1 MEVCYIQELSYWTPQ
16 SLSVRLDVDIEFA
29 NELIQVLTTRGV
41 LKLKSNDKID
51 EYDLLDSD
59 SVDVRGKYQ
68 LVFVGLVIYKDVVLV
83 AYPKYFGD
91 TAPTIEQMRVVF
103 KVIMRASGGKS
114 QIMAATEG
122 EMNSNDRVA
131 LTLAILD
138 MYNEYGEY
146 TNHTREYRTNGSG
159 DISWERT
166 IERHQPFLS
175 GDAPVYLDYETIYTI
190 RDQSDFI
197 TRLHRAV
204 VTKCSADMR
213 ACGVSD
219 FLAIDDIE
227 LSDETVE
234 DLGDAATLEYKIDSE
249 MGVQYVTWK
258 QDLLRLLRAY
268 VLEPNVMVPTNMAVC
283 LGTSSFYHIWE
294 LGCKVAFGDQLNV
307 PLDKLPIKLNG
318 YWAKRSAE
326 TLLSIIPKPK
336 WYAFEDGE
344 YHHCGTASTLI
355 PDTVAIWRG
364 DDGGTFA
371 IMDAKYYTP
380 SLEGA
385 PRRVPG
391 VESVTKQHLYQAAYR
406 RFVLD
411 CGFEHVANVFLVPT
425 SAGEI
430 TLMGKVEFPSIF
442 EREPAPFAYGVQMWA
457 VPAEDVWKC
466 YLGNCQMENAKAEI
480 AKAASAEGAK
490 RRGFDDR

>member
-1 MEVCYIQELSYWTPQ
+1 MEVCYLQELSYWTAQ

-29 NELIQVLTTRGV
+29 SELIQTLATRGV
-41 LKLKSNDKID
+41 LKFKSDDKIS
-51 EYDLLDSD
+51 EYDLLGSD
-59 SVDVRGKYQ
+59 AVDVRGKYQ
-68 LVFVGLVIYKDVVLV
+68 FVFVGLAIYKGVVLV
-83 AYPKYFGD
+83 VYPKYFGD
-91 TAPTIEQMRVVF
+91 STPTIGQMRVVL
-103 KVIMRASGGKS
+103 KVIMRASGGKP
-114 QIMAATEG
+114 QTMVVTEDG
-122 EMNSNDRVA
+122 TSHNDRLA

-138 MYNEYGEY
+138 MYSEYGEY
-146 TNHTREYRTNGSG
+146 VNHTRRYRRNGNG
-159 DISWERT
+159 DICWERT

-175 GDAPVYLDYETIYTI
+175 GGAPMYLDYETVYTT

-227 LSDETVE
+227 LSDEAIE
-234 DLGDAATLEYKIDSE
+234 DLGDAVTLEYKIDNE

-294 LGCKVAFGDQLNV
+294 LGCKAAFGDQLDV
-307 PLDKLPIKLNG
+307 SLDKLPIKLNG
-318 YWAKRSAE
+318 YWAKRSTE
-326 TLLSIIPKPK
+326 TLRSIIPKPR
-336 WYAFEDGE
+336 WYVFEAGE
-344 YHHCGTASTLI
+344 CNYSGAASTLI

-364 DDGGTFA
+364 DVGSTFA

-391 VESVTKQHLYQAAYR
+391 VESVTKQHLYQAAYKK
-406 RFVLD
+406 FVLD
-411 CGFEHVANVFLVPT
+411 CGFEKVANVFLVPT
-425 SAGEI
+425 CASET
-430 TLMGKVEFPSIF
+430 TLMGKVEFPAIF
-442 EREPAPFAYGVQMWA
+442 EKEPAPFAYGVQMWA

-466 YLGNCQMENAKAEI
+466 YLGNRQMEDAKDEI
-480 AKAASAEGAK
+480 AKATW
-490 RRGFDDR
+490 

>member
-1 MEVCYIQELSYWTPQ
+1 MRVGYIQELSYWTAQGLGRYLNIDP
-16 SLSVRLDVDIEFA
+16 EFA
-29 NELIQVLTTRGV
+29 SELVQVLATRGV
-41 LKLKSNDKID
+41 LKLKNSNETN
-51 EYDLLDSD
+51 EYDLLDVGS
-59 SVDVRGKYQ
+59 SDVRGKYQ
-68 LVFVGLVIYKDVVLV
+68 FVFVGLAIYKDVVLV
-83 AYPKYFGD
+83 VYPKYFGD
-91 TAPTIEQMRVVF
+91 TVPTIGQMRVVF

-114 QIMAATEG
+114 QIMAATEDG
-122 EMNSNDRVA
+122 MNSNDRLA

-146 TNHTREYRTNGSG
+146 ANHTREYCTNGSG

-175 GDAPVYLDYETIYTI
+175 GDAPVYLDYETIYTT

-344 YHHCGTASTLI
+344 YDHCGTASTLI